1 MADSEV
7 DVRESSFTTF
17 PAAEM
22 EGENK
27 NYICAR
33 ATAHATT
40 LICVVFDMINKVQL
54 R

>member
-27 NYICAR
+27 NNV
-33 ATAHATT
+33 HV
-40 LICVVFDMINKVQL
+40 LL
-54 R
+54 RT